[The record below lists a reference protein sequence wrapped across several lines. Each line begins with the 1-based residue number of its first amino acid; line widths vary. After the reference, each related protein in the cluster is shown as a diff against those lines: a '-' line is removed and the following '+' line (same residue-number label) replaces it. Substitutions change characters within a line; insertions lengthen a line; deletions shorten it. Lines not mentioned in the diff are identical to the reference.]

1 MIGTIWSN
9 IHTPKPGVQILIGS
23 AETQV
28 DQQVIDLNTVF
39 NRGELTG
46 LLIELVTKVAAP
58 GTDKN
63 LTVFYAFSD
72 YADRTPEQLAT
83 AAGDGYV
90 MALDAGGVGT
100 RRTYAAPII
109 YQGGR
114 YLHIWFTADTFT
126 DVTSQQEVDLRVLAK
141 TMN

>member
-9 IHTPKPGVQILIGS
+9 IHTPKPGVQILVGS

-39 NRGELTG
+39 NRGELVG

-72 YADRTPEQLAT
+72 YADRTPAQLAT
-83 AAGDGYV
+83 AAGDGYP
-90 MALDAGGVGT
+90 MPLDTGGVNT
-100 RRTYAAPII
+100 RRSYSAPII

-114 YLHIWFTADTFT
+114 YLHIWFTADTF
-126 DVTSQQEVDLRVLAK
+126 DGGSQQEVDLRVLAK